1 MVRSQPHT
9 PGWVLPALLLLTA
22 FAGLIVFLSS
32 RYLQTGEVRVPD
44 VVGSDVQEASRAL
57 RALGFEVSTYT
68 DNAASAAPER
78 VTSQTPAADAVVRR
92 GRGVA
97 LGVSARR
104 GDAVPALVGLTQR
117 EATAAL
123 DELQVEVA
131 QLGFRHAARPEG
143 VVLEQ
148 RPAAGSALEDTGVA
162 LVVSLGPPP
171 RRVVLPRLTGLRVDA
186 AQRRL
191 ERLGF
196 RRIERVPTRLG
207 VPGVNAQTPRAG
219 TPTEVSTQVT
229 LYYTVGN
236 AQVVPVPSVVGLE
249 LQEAATRL
257 QAAGLR
263 VGWVEPEAFDPTKP
277 DGVTEVS
284 PADYTLWG
292 TPVTL
297 RTNGNAGD
305 YRALEPA
312 PPQNNLTLSNLTQ
325 RNLAQRNSV
334 QSNSARNGPF
344 TQLGNRLPGS
354 GLSPAPGEARGSE
367 SAQELPAAGGRAI
380 PITLDPANYSF
391 LQGRAYDFR
400 VEVTD
405 EVGDRVALSRSL
417 GPDEIVQDS
426 VSVYGEAELRM
437 YIDGQIV
444 LAYNPTNP

>member
-1 MVRSQPHT
+1 VVRSQPRS
-9 PGWVLPALLLLTA
+9 PVGLFLAFLLLTA
-22 FAGLIVFLSS
+22 FAGLIVFLSA

-44 VVGSDVQEASRAL
+44 VVGSNVQEASRAL

-97 LGVSARR
+97 LGVSVRQ
-104 GDAVPALVGLTQR
+104 GQGEAVPTLVGLTQE

-123 DELQVEVA
+123 DELQTEVA
-131 QLGFRHAARPEG
+131 QLGFRHAPQPEG

-148 RPAAGSALEDTGVA
+148 RPAAGSALGNAGVA
-162 LVVSLGPPP
+162 LVVSLGPQP
-171 RRVVLPRLTGLRVDA
+171 RRVALPRLTGLRVDV

-191 ERLGF
+191 EALGF

-207 VPGVNAQTPRAG
+207 PPGVNAQTPKAG
-219 TPTEVSTQVT
+219 TPTEVSAPVT

-249 LQEAATRL
+249 LQEAAERL
-257 QAAGLR
+257 QRAGLR

-277 DGVTEVS
+277 SGVTEVS

-297 RTNGNAGD
+297 RTNGDAGD

-312 PPQNNLTLSNLTQ
+312 PPRRNLDQSS
-325 RNLAQRNSV
+325 LAQRS
-334 QSNSARNGPF
+334 SARNGPF
-344 TQLGNRLPGS
+344 AQLDAQPGTRTTES
-354 GLSPAPGEARGSE
+354 GLSPAPGSAPRSAA
-367 SAQELPAAGGRAI
+367 AQELPAGGGRTI

-405 EVGDRVALSRSL
+405 EAGDRVALSRTMA
-417 GPDEIVQDS
+417 PDETVQDS

>member
-1 MVRSQPHT
+1 MVRSQPRA
-9 PGWVLPALLLLTA
+9 PVWVFLAFLLLTA
-22 FAGLIVFLSS
+22 FAGLIVFLST
-32 RYLQTGEVRVPD
+32 RYIQIGEVRVPE
-44 VVGSDVQEASRAL
+44 VVGSNVQEASRAL

-68 DNAASAAPER
+68 DNSATAAPDR

-104 GDAVPALVGLTQR
+104 GDAVPDLVGLTQQ
-117 EATAAL
+117 EATVAL
-123 DELQVEVA
+123 EELQVKVM
-131 QLGFRHAARPEG
+131 QLGYRHAPRPEG

-148 RPAAGSALEDTGVA
+148 RPAAGGALEDVGVD
-162 LVVSLGPPP
+162 LVVSLGPRPQ
-171 RRVVLPRLTGLRVDA
+171 RVALPRLTGLRLDV

-191 ERLGF
+191 EKLGF

-219 TPTEVSTQVT
+219 VPTEVSAPVT

-249 LQEAATRL
+249 LQEAAVRL
-257 QAAGLR
+257 QEAGLR
-263 VGWVEPEAFDPTKP
+263 VGWVEAEAFDPTQP
-277 DGVTEVS
+277 GGVSDVS
-284 PADYTLWG
+284 PADFTLWG
-292 TPVTL
+292 APVTL

-305 YRALEPA
+305 YQVLEPALPQTSPARNRPFATSPFTRPEAQPGGRRPGSQAGALEP
-312 PPQNNLTLSNLTQ
+312 
-325 RNLAQRNSV
+325 
-334 QSNSARNGPF
+334 
-344 TQLGNRLPGS
+344 
-354 GLSPAPGEARGSE
+354 GLSPAPGGSNQPG
-367 SAQELPAAGGRAI
+367 SGAAQELPAGGGRTI
-380 PITLDPANYSF
+380 PIAYDPANYSF

-405 EVGDRVALSRSL
+405 EAGDRVALSRAM
-417 GPDEIVQDS
+417 GPDETVQDS
-426 VSVYGEAELRM
+426 VTVYGEAELRM

>member
-1 MVRSQPHT
+1 VVRSQPRS
-9 PGWVLPALLLLTA
+9 PGWVLPALLLLIV
-22 FAGLIVFLSS
+22 FAGLIVFLST
-32 RYLQTGEVRVPD
+32 RYLQIGEVRVPD
-44 VVGSDVQEASRAL
+44 VVGSNVQEASRAL

-68 DNAASAAPER
+68 DNAASAVPER
-78 VTSQTPAADAVVRR
+78 VTSQTPAADAMVRR

-97 LGVSARR
+97 LGVSARL
-104 GDAVPALVGLTQR
+104 GDAVPALVGLTQG
-117 EATAAL
+117 EAMAAL

-148 RPAAGSALEDTGVA
+148 RPAAGSALGDAGVA

-171 RRVVLPRLTGLRVDA
+171 RRVVLPQLTGLRVDA

-207 VPGVNAQTPRAG
+207 VPGVNAQSPRAG
-219 TPTEVSTQVT
+219 TPTEVSAQVT

-249 LQEAATRL
+249 LQEAAARL

-277 DGVTEVS
+277 GGVTDVN
-284 PADYTLWG
+284 PIDYTLWG

-305 YRALEPA
+305 YRTLEPA
-312 PPQNNLTLSNLTQ
+312 PPQSNS
-325 RNLAQRNSV
+325 AQR
-334 QSNSARNGPF
+334 NSARNGPF
-344 TQLGNRLPGS
+344 TQLEAQPGNRLPGS
-354 GLSPAPGEARGSE
+354 GLSPAPGEARGSGTV
-367 SAQELPAAGGRAI
+367 QELPADGGRVI

-405 EVGDRVALSRSL
+405 EAGDRVALSRSL
-417 GPDEIVQDS
+417 GPDETVQDS